1 MHLMQ
6 YEIPIPDGYDIR
18 KRVETRGSSTD
29 EYPDLGLKAY
39 CITETHYCPFY
50 FWRQP
55 DGMNQ
60 FLFRDGGFQ
69 HIVNDFGRPPVQHW
83 MGLDFRRG
91 PADEARTA
99 TRRTAPY
106 PPADVEDLSARTGCY
121 ASAAGIDPR
130 GWQFVQFT
138 LWEDEPPRDAEGI
151 RYEVLHLSVPELD
164 QLG

>member
-18 KRVETRGSSTD
+18 QRVETRGSATD

-39 CITETHYCPFY
+39 CITETHYSPFY

-55 DGMNQ
+55 EGMNH
-60 FLFRDGGFQ
+60 FLFRDGGF
-69 HIVNDFGRPPVQHW
+69 HNIVNDFGRPPVQHW
-83 MGLDFRRG
+83 MGTGFLRG
-91 PADEARTA
+91 PADKVRTA

-106 PPADVEDLSARTGCY
+106 PPADADDFSERAGCY
-121 ASAAGIDPR
+121 ACATGIDPR

-138 LWEDEPPRDAEGI
+138 LWEDEPPHDAEGI